1 MAFPDNNDPF
11 RKMSNTRRFSRTTVW
26 AIAVAVVLV
35 LFSILFIVPGPNTRD
50 KSAESPPAPIA
61 PHSQPQR

>member
-26 AIAVAVVLV
+26 AIAGAVVLV
-35 LFSILFIVPGPNTRD
+35 LFGFLFISSGRYTHQKSGENPLITVP
-50 KSAESPPAPIA
+50 
-61 PHSQPQR
+61 